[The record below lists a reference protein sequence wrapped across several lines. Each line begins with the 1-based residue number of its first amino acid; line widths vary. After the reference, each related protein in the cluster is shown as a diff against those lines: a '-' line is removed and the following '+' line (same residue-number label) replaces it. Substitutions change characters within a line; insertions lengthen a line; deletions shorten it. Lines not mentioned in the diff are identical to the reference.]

1 MYVYVLNYRSIY
13 VSNKKLLMLGQAQF
27 VGSDRFQQVWCLGFF
42 MGVWSSVLVVEHG
55 FRRVWPFKFKISL
68 KFIVFGF
75 SPTLCNWEQYYLI
88 EENIINFKTTICT
101 YLSTTVS
108 LILCMKIVLW
118 GIKTLCESW
127 INNTT
132 STNQIQNHQRRG
144 GSNLSWFG
152 EDEILL
158 EANQS

>member
-1 MYVYVLNYRSIY
+1 MCSGEFDLS
-13 VSNKKLLMLGQAQF
+13 SSK
-27 VGSDRFQQVWCLGFF
+27 S
-42 MGVWSSVLVVEHG
+42 VWSSLYLGSVQHYVIG
-55 FRRVWPFKFKISL
+55 SNTTWL
-68 KFIVFGF
+68 KK
-75 SPTLCNWEQYYLI
+75 
-88 EENIINFKTTICT
+88 NIINFKTTICT

>member
-27 VGSDRFQQVWCLGFF
+27 VGSGILRGFMNMNKLLEKSKSEFRFGFVQQVWCLGFF

-68 KFIVFGF
+68 KFIIFGF

-101 YLSTTVS
+101 YPKYYCLSH
-108 LILCMKIVLW
+108 IMHEYCFM
-118 GIKTLCESW
+118 
-127 INNTT
+127 
-132 STNQIQNHQRRG
+132 R
-144 GSNLSWFG
+144 
-152 EDEILL
+152 D
-158 EANQS
+158 